1 MNNIYNSFVKS
12 IGESSEIAISNCLE
26 LGLDALMEDSSIF
39 KEIPFL
45 STAIAVYKIG
55 HTVSEMH
62 HIQQLSRFIDEIN
75 KGISDSEKIE
85 KYKTKFQNKNE
96 KEKNKELEYI
106 ILISSKYLD
115 ENKPR
120 WLARIYIAYLDGI
133 IDWQYFT
140 SFSEV
145 IDRFLPGD
153 METLMFGEYRDIE
166 NEKEKDSLLRLLSLG
181 IYRTEFKSVSATNT
195 PGTIRI
201 PSANAKDYLLTEF
214 GRKLKMCLNFS
225 REETMR
231 GLIESLKNGR
241 K

>member
-1 MNNIYNSFVKS
+1 MNNIYKSFINS
-12 IGESSEIAISNCLE
+12 IGDSSEVAITNCLE
-26 LGLDALMEDSSIF
+26 VGIDALMEDSTIL

-45 STAIAVYKIG
+45 STAVAVYKIG

-62 HIQQLSRFIDEIN
+62 HIQQLGRFIDEIN

-85 KYKTKFQNKNE
+85 KYKNKFENKNE

-120 WLARIYIAYLDGI
+120 WLARIFIAYLDGI
-133 IDWQYFT
+133 IDWKDFT

-145 IDRFLPGD
+145 IERFLPGD
-153 METLMFGEYRDIE
+153 METLMFGEYKDIE

-181 IYRTEFKSVSATNT
+181 IYRTEYKSVSATNT
-195 PGTIRI
+195 PGTISI
-201 PSANAKDYLLTEF
+201 PSANSKDYLLTEY

-225 REETMR
+225 REETMKN
-231 GLIESLKNGR
+231 LIEKLNKGR